1 MSKNT
6 GNADDHEFEIVN
18 ESELNFARR
27 GRKSS
32 SDPAIVAMI
41 AKLTPG
47 QVIVV
52 KKLRVDLTDKSRK
65 ATVSAQLRSAG
76 KQAGVV
82 VDIKFTVDGFPTV
95 RLRSRSRKWPSSDC

>member
-18 ESELNFARR
+18 ESELNFAKR

-41 AKLTPG
+41 AKLAPG
-47 QVIVV
+47 QVLAI
-52 KKLRVDLTDKSRK
+52 KKLRVDMTDKALK
-65 ATVSAQLRSAG
+65 AKVSAQLRSAG
-76 KQAGVV
+76 TQAGVE
-82 VDIKFTVDGFPTV
+82 VDIKFTIDGIPTV
-95 RLRSRSRKWPSSDC
+95 RLRSRSRK